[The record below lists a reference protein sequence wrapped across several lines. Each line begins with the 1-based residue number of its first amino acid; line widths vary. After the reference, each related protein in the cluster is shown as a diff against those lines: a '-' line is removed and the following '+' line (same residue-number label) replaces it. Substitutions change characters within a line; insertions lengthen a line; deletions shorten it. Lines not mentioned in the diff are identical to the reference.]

1 MKATLSLRSIAD
13 ARFIA
18 LGNVELILSSI
29 RAHDPMV
36 ARGGGEALR
45 IAKLLTD
52 AGYQVNAKKLLA

>member
-29 RAHDPMV
+29 RAHDPMMAEEV
-36 ARGGGEALR
+36 AKHFASPSC
-45 IAKLLTD
+45 
-52 AGYQVNAKKLLA
+52 